1 LNKRDALDEAGRM
14 AVREACAAVLPGAPI
29 FEISAVTGE
38 GTDALCYATAEALEA
53 QRSAEEQDEAVREA
67 QRALREAIDED
78 LLVQT
83 AEARQR
89 RAGKASDDNDEDEG
103 SDVEVHYAR

>member
-1 LNKRDALDEAGRM
+1 ACGAGS
-14 AVREACAAVLPGAPI
+14 CAAVLPGAPI

-38 GTDALCYATAEALEA
+38 GTEALCYATAEALEA
-53 QRSAEEQDEAVREA
+53 QRTAEQEDEAVREGE
-67 QRALREAIDED
+67 RALREAIDED

-89 RAGKASDDNDEDEG
+89 RASQAVGNEDDEDDDGE
-103 SDVEVHYAR
+103 VEVHYAR